1 MPFGSFILDLKTA
14 KWHYLF
20 TTPGEGEH
28 ARHTSRKVATS
39 PGGGSQPLSMEQPN
53 DAAPQC

>member
-1 MPFGSFILDLKTA
+1 MTFNRTFRY
-14 KWHYLF
+14 YLF

-39 PGGGSQPLSMEQPN
+39 PGRRKPFW
-53 DAAPQC
+53 AA

>member
-14 KWHYLF
+14 KWHSLF

-39 PGGGSQPLSMEQPN
+39 PGGGSQQLSMEQPN
-53 DAAPQC
+53 DADPQC